1 MCCSAGAGHLKP
13 AVRQSSSEL
22 ECPVVVAMA
31 VVGMMQ
37 VSGDQVV
44 DVVSVRHRLVS
55 AAGPVG
61 VAGLVPA
68 TIVIGRASG
77 RVGVVDRN

>member
-1 MCCSAGAGHLKP
+1 
-13 AVRQSSSEL
+13 
-22 ECPVVVAMA
+22 MA